1 MDDSKENA
9 VSLYD
14 DRRLRFKTMQ
24 YVVIEGVFSIIAI
37 GLQQAFFIPC
47 LNSMGATSLQIGI
60 GAGIPA
66 LSLGLVQMCVPV
78 IFRSAKSYK
87 KVVLASTIAHAF
99 SFLPFAVIAYLNCKN
114 AVWLSIAAASINAL
128 AMGLGAGMW
137 ADWMSYLI
145 PGRRRGVF
153 FAKRNRILVTIQVL
167 ISLLASRIL
176 DRGEGKILLIFALIW
191 TLCFLT
197 RMLGSIFMAFQYE
210 PLKLKERP
218 MEEASFI
225 KFIKQ
230 IHTNS
235 FGRFV
240 LAFSLLNFA
249 ANISGP
255 FFAVY
260 MLNDLHLS
268 YMEYTILF
276 ITPSIST
283 VLSLSVLGRLCDK
296 VGYVMPMRLFMTL
309 ILGLPLVWVFT
320 KSYWILLLVQI
331 IAGIAWG
338 GMALASF
345 NYTLDAVDPSNRLNN
360 ISYLNVISSVCIFMG
375 ASLGGFIL
383 PYLPVITSS
392 PLHSVFLFSVI
403 LRFFPLL
410 LFQSISSDKR
420 KKVKMSAFERFFF
433 DPKLSLRSSFD
444 RAIFGRNKRSL

>member
-1 MDDSKENA
+1 MNDSKENT

-14 DRRLRFKTMQ
+14 DRRLRFKTMR

-66 LSLGLVQMCVPV
+66 FSMGLVQMWVPV
-78 IFRSAKSYK
+78 VFRSAKNYK
-87 KVVLASTIAHAF
+87 KIVLVSVCSHAF
-99 SFLPFAVIAYLNCKN
+99 SFLPFAVITYLNCEN
-114 AVWLSIAAASINAL
+114 SVWLIIAAASINAL
-128 AMGLGAGMW
+128 AMGVGAGMW
-137 ADWMSYLI
+137 ADWMSYLV

-153 FAKRNRILVTIQVL
+153 FAKRNRILVAIQVL
-167 ISLLASRIL
+167 ISLFASTIL
-176 DRGEGKILLIFALIW
+176 DRAEGKILLIFSLIW

-197 RMLGSIFMAFQYE
+197 RMLGGIFIALQYE
-210 PLKLKERP
+210 PLKLKKRP
-218 MEEASFI
+218 TEDASFI

-230 IHTNS
+230 INTNS

-283 VLSLSVLGRLCDK
+283 VLSLSILGRLCDR
-296 VGYVMPMRLFMTL
+296 VGYVMPMRLFTTF
-309 ILGLPLVWVFT
+309 ILGLPLVWIFT
-320 KSYWILLLVQI
+320 KNYWMLLLIQI
-331 IAGIAWG
+331 VAGITWG

-375 ASLGGFIL
+375 ATLGGFIS

-392 PLHSVFLFSVI
+392 PLHSVFLFSVL

-410 LFQSISSDKR
+410 LFQTVSSDKP
-420 KKVKMSAFERFFF
+420 KKVKMTAFERFFF
-433 DPKLSLRSSFD
+433 DPKLSLRDSFD
-444 RAIFGRNKRSL
+444 RAIFGKNRRSL